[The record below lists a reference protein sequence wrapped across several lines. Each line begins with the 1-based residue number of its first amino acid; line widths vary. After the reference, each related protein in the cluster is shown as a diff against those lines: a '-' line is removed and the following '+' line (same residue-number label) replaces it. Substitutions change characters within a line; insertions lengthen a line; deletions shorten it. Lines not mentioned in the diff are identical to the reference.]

1 MGKVQEREREGH
13 RVSHRAGHPS
23 RYGAGS
29 AASQERAGRERALKL
44 RVCLENKA
52 GSKAME
58 AQWKGISAHLERI
71 SLVAYGWRGLGAL
84 DLADTAS
91 HGDHDGHDQGS
102 ACGRTAARRC
112 ESQGTQLHVD
122 THTWCSRRP
131 TGTVTSQLH
140 SHHPKTA
147 GEEAAPETN
156 AAKLMGLGENGILS
170 C

>member
-58 AQWKGISAHLERI
+58 AQWKGISAHLERTP
-71 SLVAYGWRGLGAL
+71 L
-84 DLADTAS
+84 DFLLLPM
-91 HGDHDGHDQGS
+91 DGEDRVPQTVPTPHPM
-102 ACGRTAARRC
+102 
-112 ESQGTQLHVD
+112 GT
-122 THTWCSRRP
+122 SRW
-131 TGTVTSQLH
+131 
-140 SHHPKTA
+140 A
-147 GEEAAPETN
+147 
-156 AAKLMGLGENGILS
+156 
-170 C
+170 

>member
-58 AQWKGISAHLERI
+58 AQWKGISTHLERI

-84 DLADTAS
+84 DGANIAS
-91 HGDHDGHDQGS
+91 YGDIMMGMTRAVRAAGLQHGDMNLRAHS
-102 ACGRTAARRC
+102 SRW
-112 ESQGTQLHVD
+112 
-122 THTWCSRRP
+122 THTRCSRCP

-156 AAKLMGLGENGILS
+156 AAKVMGLGENNILN